1 LPGDKTMPETPD
13 SASSK
18 RPATRA
24 SKGSAKKGVWAPV
37 ASLPS
42 RLQRARQDRARAPLY
57 TLNPWVGEKLFNP
70 KKARFRKA
78 VVKIVTMLLHKR
90 GDETS
95 EIPTAASQDLA

>member
-1 LPGDKTMPETPD
+1 MHPFPRGFNE
-13 SASSK
+13 
-18 RPATRA
+18 
-24 SKGSAKKGVWAPV
+24 
-37 ASLPS
+37 
-42 RLQRARQDRARAPLY
+42 QDRIALARRY